1 MTHSKMTNSEL
12 EGATGGHEV
21 TPLLTEVT
29 KRFRMGASTDVA
41 LSRGFPWWK
50 GRRGDTKERGSIS
63 F

>member
-1 MTHSKMTNSEL
+1 MTPPKMTNSEL

-21 TPLLTEVT
+21 TPLLIEVT
-29 KRFRMGASTDVA
+29 KRFRRGASTEVA

-50 GRRGDTKERGSIS
+50 GRREDTKKRGSIS